1 MKSKEIEKDT
11 PSMSIFKKLD
21 INVSGKRF
29 KTRKIIR
36 DKGENQIIFFEVPI
50 LQEDITIFHV
60 SAPKKECQNT

>member
-1 MKSKEIEKDT
+1 MKRKEIEKDT

-36 DKGENQIIFFEVPI
+36 DKGEN
-50 LQEDITIFHV
+50 
-60 SAPKKECQNT
+60 